1 MNPIGI
7 VFQNQKLLLK
17 KAIRK
22 CRTDQQLNFTI
33 EVISLQPK
41 IFRINNTLS
50 GAEADFVVSLSK
62 PKIKRSLAGSDGGL
76 VSNTRTSSNTWLGRT
91 EHFVLDTLYRRAA
104 HILNIDERLFNPG
117 RDDNVVEDLQVVNY
131 KVGQEYTPHHDF
143 GADGRPEQRYLT
155 LLYYLNELTSLDGG
169 ETGFPKA
176 NNGKGLKL
184 HPGKGNSLLFYSMLE
199 DGNADDLTLHAG
211 TPVKRGEK
219 WICNFWVWDPKRF

>member
-1 MNPIGI
+1 
-7 VFQNQKLLLK
+7 VK
-17 KAIRK
+17 
-22 CRTDQQLNFTI
+22 
-33 EVISLQPK
+33 PK
-41 IFRINNTLS
+41 IFRINNTVS
-50 GAEADFVVSLSK
+50 EAEADFIVSISQ
-62 PKIKRSLAGSDGGL
+62 PRIKRSLAGTDGGL
-76 VSNTRTSSNTWLGRT
+76 VSNTRTSSNTWLGRH
-91 EHFVLDTLYRRAA
+91 EHFVLDTIYRRAA
-104 HILNIDERLFNPG
+104 HILNIDERLFHPG
-117 RDDNVVEDLQVVNY
+117 TPDNVVEDLQVVNY
-131 KVGQEYTPHHDF
+131 KIGQEYTPHHDF

-155 LLYYLNELTSLDGG
+155 LLYYLNELTSIDGG